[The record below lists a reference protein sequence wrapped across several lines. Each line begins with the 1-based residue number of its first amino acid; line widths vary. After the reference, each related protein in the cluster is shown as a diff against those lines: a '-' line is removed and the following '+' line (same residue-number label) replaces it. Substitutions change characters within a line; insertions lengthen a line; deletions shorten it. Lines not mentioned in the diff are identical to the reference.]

1 MELQNV
7 RQLEKIRGL
16 NPNHEIHFID
26 DSRFREYGKLLQGF
40 EFDLLFQYVEENVT
54 IPHEGNMYSA
64 SVRKIE
70 DFEAIKSIQARI
82 YGQLEVEAGVCAGQN
97 TALTGVEYH
106 QGSEVVIAVT
116 DCILIIGRVQ
126 DMIGNTYHS
135 SQTEIFYMKRGQAV
149 ELYGTTLHYTPCKVE
164 EDGFMTVIILLK
176 DTNMPIKKVGNGIL
190 TKKNKW
196 FIAHQSQK
204 AKIESGAYPGL
215 IGSLVDIKIK

>member
-1 MELQNV
+1 MKLENIKELNQN
-7 RQLEKIRGL
+7 LEIKLI
-16 NPNHEIHFID
+16 E
-26 DSRFREYGKLLQGF
+26 DSRFREYGKLLHGF
-40 EFDLLFQYVEENVT
+40 EFDRLFRYVEENVT
-54 IPHEGNMYSA
+54 IPEEGNVYFA
-64 SVRKIE
+64 SVQRIE

-126 DMIGNTYHS
+126 DMIGNTYDS
-135 SQTEIFYMKRGQAV
+135 SNAEIFYMKRGQAV

-164 EDGFMTVIILLK
+164 ETGFMTIVILLK
-176 DTNMPIKKVGNGIL
+176 DTNMPVEKVENSIL

-196 FIAHQSQK
+196 FITHESQK

-215 IGSLVDIKIK
+215 IGNLIDIKIK